1 MNTCASA
8 VIRSWSWRSSAASDL
23 DHPTLEIRLVSLR
36 DVVAHHDIAVRR
48 ALATAEPQVPP
59 AVVERLRFDRH
70 DADLLLGPYRR
81 RVDAAAS
88 APATTVVS
96 GAVD

>member
-1 MNTCASA
+1 MVVLERGDEDFGLRRHPLVA
-8 VIRSWSWRSSAASDL
+8 VALERGSDL

-36 DVVAHHDIAVRR
+36 DVVAHHDIAVRP

-70 DADLLLGPYRR
+70 D
-81 RVDAAAS
+81 
-88 APATTVVS
+88 
-96 GAVD
+96 